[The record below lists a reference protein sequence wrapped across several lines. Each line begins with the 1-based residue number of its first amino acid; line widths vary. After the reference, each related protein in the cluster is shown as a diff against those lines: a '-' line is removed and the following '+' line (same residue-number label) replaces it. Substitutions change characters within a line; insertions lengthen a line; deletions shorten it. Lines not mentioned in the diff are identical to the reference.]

1 MSQVSVRSM
10 RLEDLEQAREIDRLS
25 FTLPWPEN
33 AFRFELM
40 ENQRSI
46 VLVAEEQLADENP
59 TLVGVVVVWLILD
72 EAHVATLSVHP
83 DYRGLGV
90 SKKLL
95 VVALKAAIRDG
106 ARLSTLEVRAN
117 NKIAQDLYRKFGFK
131 VVGRRS
137 RYYRDNDEDALLM
150 TVIFDEY
157 AESGAG
163 YQEWLERRA
172 SED

>member
-1 MSQVSVRSM
+1 MSQVSVRLM

-46 VLVAEEQLADENP
+46 VLIAEEQLADENP
-59 TLVGVVVVWLILD
+59 TLVGVIVVWLILD

-131 VVGRRS
+131 VVGRRT

-157 AESGAG
+157 AEFGAG